1 MYVTQ
6 AAVDA
11 RNKLNL
17 KADQV
22 EAGLLQLMPD
32 FLNKK
37 VWKISGS
44 LDRSAAFN
52 KAIVAFECDNK
63 INHFEGFYMLMHS
76 NTAWIRCSLAY
87 RYEEPNGDGY
97 AISGTIRADFR
108 IGKRDDNGVL
118 VQLEDSLTYPEG
130 RPQFDLDTVKAA
142 ADRAYDLEAQ
152 ARVLRSSISVFANLW
167 R

>member
-63 INHFEGFYMLMHS
+63 INHFEGFHMLMHS

-97 AISGTIRADFR
+97 AISDTIRADFR
-108 IGKRDDNGVL
+108 IGKRDGDGVL
-118 VQLEDSLTYPEG
+118 VELEHTLTYPEG
-130 RPQFDLDTVKAA
+130 RPQFDLVTVKAA

-152 ARVLRSSISVFANLW
+152 ARVLRNSIRVFASL
-167 R
+167 